1 MTRRIWNPR
10 TLTVS
15 LGSLISRW
23 KIETYEGINTDNY
36 TTEEIL
42 DEISN
47 LESQKSSIEREIE
60 LFDQYCDK
68 FGIPDIPL
76 PSENVEK
83 LSSRKKKR
91 QNQEKKLE
99 KLNISQKNDIVSKLI
114 DSEIKEKA
122 ERSSEH
128 TKKLERFEDEL
139 EQLVEQLKGT
149 FFPSPTVKFARPST
163 LGYQDCPL

>member
-1 MTRRIWNPR
+1 MTVYTRKSLPSDDFGPRNP
-10 TLTVS
+10 S
-15 LGSLISRW
+15 Y
-23 KIETYEGINTDNY
+23 ETSKGINTDNY

-47 LESQKSSIEREIE
+47 LESQKSSIEREID
-60 LFDQYCDK
+60 LFDQYCTK

-114 DSEIKEKA
+114 DSEIKEKVRV
-122 ERSSEH
+122 RSFSEFSFSNRGLRIVVH
-128 TKKLERFEDEL
+128 G
-139 EQLVEQLKGT
+139 Q
-149 FFPSPTVKFARPST
+149 SP
-163 LGYQDCPL
+163 

>member
-1 MTRRIWNPR
+1 MGWF
-10 TLTVS
+10 
-15 LGSLISRW
+15 W
-23 KIETYEGINTDNY
+23 KRQIETYEGINTDNY

-60 LFDQYCDK
+60 LFDQYCTK

-122 ERSSEH
+122 WVRS
-128 TKKLERFEDEL
+128 
-139 EQLVEQLKGT
+139 
-149 FFPSPTVKFARPST
+149 KFLIQEIRVGRT
-163 LGYQDCPL
+163 WTWDR

>member
-1 MTRRIWNPR
+1 M
-10 TLTVS
+10 
-15 LGSLISRW
+15 ISRW

-139 EQLVEQLKGT
+139 EQLVEQLKGS
-149 FFPSPTVKFARPST
+149 FFVYRPSSFRPM
-163 LGYQDCPL
+163 DRPL

>member
-1 MTRRIWNPR
+1 M
-10 TLTVS
+10 
-15 LGSLISRW
+15 
-23 KIETYEGINTDNY
+23 
-36 TTEEIL
+36 

-60 LFDQYCDK
+60 LFDQYCAK
-68 FGIPDIPL
+68 FGIPDVPL

-139 EQLVEQLKGT
+139 EQLVEQLKGLFCVKIPPSFPPLGHISILRPTT
-149 FFPSPTVKFARPST
+149 FADRPV
-163 LGYQDCPL
+163 

>member
-1 MTRRIWNPR
+1 MGWF
-10 TLTVS
+10 
-15 LGSLISRW
+15 W
-23 KIETYEGINTDNY
+23 KRQIETYEGINTDNY

-47 LESQKSSIEREIE
+47 LESQKSSIDREIE
-60 LFDQYCDK
+60 LFDQYCTK

-122 ERSSEH
+122 WVRSKFLIQKSGLGGH
-128 TKKLERFEDEL
+128 GHEL
-139 EQLVEQLKGT
+139 G
-149 FFPSPTVKFARPST
+149 R
-163 LGYQDCPL
+163 